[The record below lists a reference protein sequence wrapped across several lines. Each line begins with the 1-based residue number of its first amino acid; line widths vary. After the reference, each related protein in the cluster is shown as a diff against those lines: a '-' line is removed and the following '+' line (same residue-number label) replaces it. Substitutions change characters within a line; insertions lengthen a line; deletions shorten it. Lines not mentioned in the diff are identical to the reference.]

1 MTYVTANENAKKEF
15 KIPVSW
21 EVSDFVKV
29 QADTLEEALEYM
41 EEHEDEIPIDMS
53 DAEYIDGSY
62 QYGSYEESALYNEDI
77 MEEEEER
84 E

>member
-1 MTYVTANENAKKEF
+1 MTDVIANENAKKKF

-21 EVSDFVKV
+21 EVCDFVKV
-29 QADTLEEALEYM
+29 QADSLEEALDYM
-41 EEHEDEIPIDMS
+41 EEHSDEIPIDMS

-62 QYGSYEESALYNEDI
+62 SFASYEEAECYNEDL
-77 MEEEEER
+77 MEEEER